1 VVGELVQERLNAT
14 AAKAELERVVGELVQ
29 ERLNATAEVELRAK
43 VSLFDLLTQTHH
55 NICCHTGGRAGAG
68 EVELCRREDRTRTG
82 CG

>member
-1 VVGELVQERLNAT
+1 
-14 AAKAELERVVGELVQ
+14 
-29 ERLNATAEVELRAK
+29 VELRAK